1 MRLRSEKI
9 DHLAKVITASLGT
22 SPEIKLNETPE
33 HVIGLI
39 RQIITEDMKAE
50 DAIEEDARKLLDQ
63 HKAEI
68 ERKGAQY
75 DKLLQKAKAQLA
87 KDRKMVL

>member
-1 MRLRSEKI
+1 MRLRPEKI
-9 DHLAKVITASLGT
+9 DHLAKVITASLGA
-22 SPEIKLNETPE
+22 SPEIKLNETPD
-33 HVIGLI
+33 HLIALI
-39 RQIITEDMKAE
+39 RLVITDDMKAE
-50 DAIEEDARKLLDQ
+50 DAIEDEARKLLDQ
-63 HKAEI
+63 HKVEI